1 MRRLYMKVL
10 TAEGIYRELQRRK
23 LPEYERARLQREFFA
38 DDHGLW
44 DPQGKKDQERS
55 ERQDKKWRSA
65 SERTQTGMETVLA
78 GKATGGEAV
87 YEQVKV
93 ANRPGVDYRKFLR
106 RFAVPREVLGVDGDG
121 FDYGFYSYGLR
132 LYGNMPLVEP
142 PETREEKRIEDFVI
156 AIDTSMKKQPLFAL
170 LTAALLVG
178 SLTACGQSGDTSA
191 EPEVK
196 GTAVEV
202 QTVETG
208 NIATES
214 TVTGSVTANRNVPV
228 LSKVAC
234 KVKSVKVKAG
244 DTVAAGD
251 PLYTLDTSDLEDT
264 YGSALTTYTSTRELL
279 DEQVRQ
285 TQESYT
291 NLQSLF
297 ELGAVSQNQLDQA
310 KLGAMQAENTRKT
323 TLNQMGL
330 DDVRDVLNNPTVTAP
345 ISGTVSSVSVTAGVS
360 VAPNTPTVVVSEIG
374 RPQVVVN
381 VSETLQPSIS
391 VGDAVDVSIPS
402 IGSGTIQGTVASVAS
417 AVSQTSALYE
427 VHIDLPEDLKVS
439 IGMSEIAA
447 RAGIGKSTIY
457 EYFLSKTEL
466 FSASCRAKIQRIE
479 EQFQSIFMSS
489 REAGTNAK

>member
-1 MRRLYMKVL
+1 
-10 TAEGIYRELQRRK
+10 
-23 LPEYERARLQREFFA
+23 
-38 DDHGLW
+38 
-44 DPQGKKDQERS
+44 
-55 ERQDKKWRSA
+55 
-65 SERTQTGMETVLA
+65 
-78 GKATGGEAV
+78 
-87 YEQVKV
+87 
-93 ANRPGVDYRKFLR
+93 
-106 RFAVPREVLGVDGDG
+106 
-121 FDYGFYSYGLR
+121 
-132 LYGNMPLVEP
+132 
-142 PETREEKRIEDFVI
+142 
-156 AIDTSMKKQPLFAL
+156 MKKQPLFAL
-170 LTAALLVG
+170 LTAALLIG
-178 SLTACGQSGDTSA
+178 NLTACGQSGDTSS
-191 EPEVK
+191 EPEVQ

-208 NIATES
+208 DIATES

-234 KVKSVKVKAG
+234 EVKSVKVKAG

-310 KLGAMQAENTRKT
+310 KLGLMQAENTRKT

-330 DDVRDVLNNPTVTAP
+330 DDVWEVMNNPTVTAP

-402 IGSGTIQGTVASVAS
+402 IGSGTVQGTVASVAS

-427 VHIDLPEDLKVS
+427 VHIDLPKDLKVS
-439 IGMSEIAA
+439 IGMFAKAVFRTDSRIGTVLIPTESILTGEDGQQFVYIADGDTAYQVNITTGLVGETQTEITSGLHGGEQLVT
-447 RAGIGKSTIY
+447 RGQSY
-457 EYFLSKTEL
+457 LSDG
-466 FSASCRAKIQRIE
+466 APVRV
-479 EQFQSIFMSS
+479 
-489 REAGTNAK
+489 TNAPADASNADASDASSSAASSSAASSAAGAKTSTVSSGAASDGAEGAKG

>member
-1 MRRLYMKVL
+1 
-10 TAEGIYRELQRRK
+10 
-23 LPEYERARLQREFFA
+23 
-38 DDHGLW
+38 
-44 DPQGKKDQERS
+44 
-55 ERQDKKWRSA
+55 
-65 SERTQTGMETVLA
+65 
-78 GKATGGEAV
+78 
-87 YEQVKV
+87 
-93 ANRPGVDYRKFLR
+93 
-106 RFAVPREVLGVDGDG
+106 
-121 FDYGFYSYGLR
+121 
-132 LYGNMPLVEP
+132 
-142 PETREEKRIEDFVI
+142 
-156 AIDTSMKKQPLFAL
+156 MKKQPLFAL
-170 LTAALLVG
+170 LTAALLIG
-178 SLTACGQSGDTSA
+178 NLTACGQSGDTSS
-191 EPEVK
+191 EPEVQ

-208 NIATES
+208 DIATES

-234 KVKSVKVKAG
+234 EVKSVKVKAG

-310 KLGAMQAENTRKT
+310 KLGLMQAENTRKT

-330 DDVRDVLNNPTVTAP
+330 DDVWEVMNNPTVTAP

-402 IGSGTIQGTVASVAS
+402 IGSGTVQGTVASVAS

-427 VHIDLPEDLKVS
+427 VHIDLPKDLKVS
-439 IGMSEIAA
+439 IGMFAKAVFRTDSRIGTVLIPTESILTGEDGKQFVYIADGDTAYQVKITTGLVGETQTEITSGLHGGEQLVT
-447 RAGIGKSTIY
+447 RGQSY
-457 EYFLSKTEL
+457 LSDG
-466 FSASCRAKIQRIE
+466 APVRV
-479 EQFQSIFMSS
+479 
-489 REAGTNAK
+489 TNAPADASNADASDASSSAASSSAASSAAGAKTSAVSSGAASDGAEGAKG

>member
-1 MRRLYMKVL
+1 
-10 TAEGIYRELQRRK
+10 
-23 LPEYERARLQREFFA
+23 
-38 DDHGLW
+38 
-44 DPQGKKDQERS
+44 
-55 ERQDKKWRSA
+55 
-65 SERTQTGMETVLA
+65 
-78 GKATGGEAV
+78 
-87 YEQVKV
+87 
-93 ANRPGVDYRKFLR
+93 
-106 RFAVPREVLGVDGDG
+106 
-121 FDYGFYSYGLR
+121 
-132 LYGNMPLVEP
+132 
-142 PETREEKRIEDFVI
+142 
-156 AIDTSMKKQPLFAL
+156 MKKQPLFAL

-439 IGMSEIAA
+439 IGMFA
-447 RAGIGKSTIY
+447 RAVFRTDSRVGTVLIPTEAILTGEDGHQFVYIVDGDTAYKANITTGLVGETQTEITSGLHGGEQLVTRGQSY
-457 EYFLSKTEL
+457 LSDGAPARVTNAAADASAADGSGA
-466 FSASCRAKIQRIE
+466 SASAASSSAASSATGAKN
-479 EQFQSIFMSS
+479 SAASS
-489 REAGTNAK
+489 GAAPDGAEGAKG

>member
-1 MRRLYMKVL
+1 
-10 TAEGIYRELQRRK
+10 
-23 LPEYERARLQREFFA
+23 
-38 DDHGLW
+38 
-44 DPQGKKDQERS
+44 
-55 ERQDKKWRSA
+55 
-65 SERTQTGMETVLA
+65 
-78 GKATGGEAV
+78 
-87 YEQVKV
+87 
-93 ANRPGVDYRKFLR
+93 
-106 RFAVPREVLGVDGDG
+106 
-121 FDYGFYSYGLR
+121 
-132 LYGNMPLVEP
+132 
-142 PETREEKRIEDFVI
+142 
-156 AIDTSMKKQPLFAL
+156 MKKQPLFAL
-170 LTAALLVG
+170 LTAALLMG

-196 GTAVEV
+196 GTAVEI

-208 NIATES
+208 DIATES

-244 DTVAAGD
+244 DTVAAGA

-291 NLQSLF
+291 NLQALF

-310 KLGAMQAENTRKT
+310 KLGLMQAENTQES
-323 TLNQMGL
+323 TLTQMGL
-330 DDVRDVLNNPTVTAP
+330 DDVWDVINNPTITAP

-360 VAPNTPTVVVSEIG
+360 VAPNTATVVVSEIG

-402 IGSGTIQGTVASVAS
+402 IGSGTVQGKVASVAS
-417 AVSQTSALYE
+417 AVNQASALYE
-427 VHIDLPEDLKVS
+427 VHIDLPKDLKVS
-439 IGMSEIAA
+439 IGMFA
-447 RAGIGKSTIY
+447 RAVFRTDSRVGTVLIPTESILTGEDGQQSVYIVDGDTAYQVNITTGLVG
-457 EYFLSKTEL
+457 ETKTEVTSGL
-466 FSASCRAKIQRIE
+466 NGGEQLVTRGQSYLSDGAPVRI
-479 EQFQSIFMSS
+479 
-489 REAGTNAK
+489 TNAPADSSTADANGASSSAASSSAAGAEKAAASSGAAPDGAEGAKG

>member
-1 MRRLYMKVL
+1 
-10 TAEGIYRELQRRK
+10 
-23 LPEYERARLQREFFA
+23 
-38 DDHGLW
+38 
-44 DPQGKKDQERS
+44 
-55 ERQDKKWRSA
+55 
-65 SERTQTGMETVLA
+65 
-78 GKATGGEAV
+78 
-87 YEQVKV
+87 
-93 ANRPGVDYRKFLR
+93 
-106 RFAVPREVLGVDGDG
+106 
-121 FDYGFYSYGLR
+121 
-132 LYGNMPLVEP
+132 
-142 PETREEKRIEDFVI
+142 
-156 AIDTSMKKQPLFAL
+156 MKKQPLFAL
-170 LTAALLVG
+170 LTAALLIG
-178 SLTACGQSGDTSA
+178 NLTACGQSGDTSS
-191 EPEVK
+191 EPEVQ

-208 NIATES
+208 DIATES

-234 KVKSVKVKAG
+234 EVKSVKVKAG

-310 KLGAMQAENTRKT
+310 KLGLMQAENTRKT

-330 DDVRDVLNNPTVTAP
+330 DDVWEVMNNPTATAP

-402 IGSGTIQGTVASVAS
+402 IGSGTVQGTVASVAS

-427 VHIDLPEDLKVS
+427 VHIDLPKDLKVS
-439 IGMSEIAA
+439 IGMFAKAVFRTDSRIGTVLIPTESILTGEDGQQFVYIADGDTAYQVNITTGLVGETQTEITSGLHGGEQLVT
-447 RAGIGKSTIY
+447 RGQSY
-457 EYFLSKTEL
+457 LSDG
-466 FSASCRAKIQRIE
+466 APVRV
-479 EQFQSIFMSS
+479 
-489 REAGTNAK
+489 TNAPADASNADASDASSSAASSSAASSAAGAKTSAVSSGAASDGAEGAKG

>member
-1 MRRLYMKVL
+1 
-10 TAEGIYRELQRRK
+10 
-23 LPEYERARLQREFFA
+23 
-38 DDHGLW
+38 
-44 DPQGKKDQERS
+44 
-55 ERQDKKWRSA
+55 
-65 SERTQTGMETVLA
+65 
-78 GKATGGEAV
+78 
-87 YEQVKV
+87 
-93 ANRPGVDYRKFLR
+93 
-106 RFAVPREVLGVDGDG
+106 
-121 FDYGFYSYGLR
+121 
-132 LYGNMPLVEP
+132 
-142 PETREEKRIEDFVI
+142 
-156 AIDTSMKKQPLFAL
+156 MKKQPLFAL
-170 LTAALLVG
+170 LTAVLLIG

-208 NIATES
+208 NIATQS

-310 KLGAMQAENTRKT
+310 KLGAMQAENTRKS
-323 TLNQMGL
+323 TLTQMGL
-330 DDVRDVLNNPTVTAP
+330 DDVWDVLNNPTVTAP

-360 VAPNTPTVVVSEIG
+360 VAPNTPTAVVSEIG

-402 IGSGTIQGTVASVAS
+402 IGSGTVQGTVASVAS

-427 VHIDLPEDLKVS
+427 VHIDLPKDLKVS
-439 IGMSEIAA
+439 IGMFAKAVFRTDSRVGTVLISTEAILTGEDGHQFVYIVDGDTAYQVNITTGLVGETQTEITSGLHGGEQLVTRGQSYLNDGAPVRITNATAA
-447 RAGIGKSTIY
+447 ASAADGSGAS
-457 EYFLSKTEL
+457 SSAASS
-466 FSASCRAKIQRIE
+466 SASSSAAGAKN
-479 EQFQSIFMSS
+479 SAASS
-489 REAGTNAK
+489 GAASGGAEGAKG